1 MAAGKT
7 KKVFVQFDADIWL
20 TDTAMLSPLTKGVWI
35 DMLMW
40 MHAKKTATIT
50 GTVEKLARAFRCS
63 VSEMQFAV
71 TELKNENVAD
81 VTEML
86 QESNGKVTEMLQE
99 SYGDVTEEISITCR
113 RMKRAENERVRIK
126 EAVKKTKLL
135 RKSNG
140 DVTEMLQESNGK
152 VTEGDSDLVTEML
165 QQQEEKE
172 NKDKEKVSPT
182 PPLKD
187 KENKEKEE
195 FIPPTLNAQA
205 RAHEE
210 DRYPSSAPEIQALA
224 RTAIVALPCSEEQ
237 ADNYFVTRV
246 AANWYDAN
254 NNKIEPNRVA
264 YDLKKWL
271 LRDQNENRK
280 NKGQYKNGRT
290 ISRNAEDYGVA
301 DAV

>member
-1 MAAGKT
+1 MAETTGKLP
-7 KKVFVQFDADIWL
+7 FMQFYVSDWL
-20 TDTAMLSPLTKGVWI
+20 SDTAMLSPATKGIWI
-35 DMLMW
+35 DMLAL
-40 MHAKKTATIT
+40 MHIKKTGTIT
-50 GTVEKLARAFRCS
+50 GTLEKLARACRCS
-63 VSEMQFAV
+63 ISEMEYAIR
-71 TELKNENVAD
+71 EMKSENIAD
-81 VTEML
+81 VE
-86 QESNGKVTEMLQE
+86 QC
-99 SYGDVTEEISITCR
+99 YGNVTEEYSITCR
-113 RMKRAENERVRIK
+113 RMKRAENERVRSR
-126 EAVKKTKLL
+126 ESMQKKRALQKCY
-135 RKSNG
+135 G
-140 DVTEMLQESNGK
+140 DVMEE
-152 VTEGDSDLVTEML
+152 DSDLVTEML

-172 NKDKEKVSPT
+172 NKEKEKVSPT
-182 PPLKD
+182 PPLKE

-195 FIPPTLNAQA
+195 LIPPTLNAQA